1 MSWGVATRNGVS
13 IGLGNVV
20 SLSVTLSG
28 GPAPGPVY
36 FLSLTSSS
44 STGNL
49 TAVPAPIVDGSGN
62 IVVFGYDDSLG
73 GEVIKLTSS
82 GAFFTAKYFSP
93 AGNAFAAPNGL
104 GGYYV
109 FIDTS
114 LGCCCCGYYPYPSIL
129 NLDSSFNILSETR
142 TASNGAINAS
152 GIPLIDS
159 SGNILTVL
167 YDSYNGYSGGGI
179 LFKINSALNSA
190 NYLTY
195 NVGNALVRTVK
206 DAAITTTNQLVYT
219 GSYYVVGVC
228 CYYSAYATVTSVSAA
243 TPTATP
249 TWQVWDS
256 AAAVGDFDALALD
269 SSNNVYVGMLYYNTP
284 NTNTLVKIS
293 SAGAVQWQ
301 YSYSNMLHISDIAT
315 DSSGNVYC
323 VALSI
328 AGALVIIKVNS
339 SGVLQYSRTLTP
351 ATGVING
358 YQSIAISGSIMY
370 ITASYAGKLLVF
382 KVPTDG
388 SLTQSISVGGFSF
401 TYAAGSVTSSATTVA
416 LASTTTP
423 PALVSSAAP
432 LTTTPIAA
440 ASNTPTTAVTTL

>member
-1 MSWGVATRNGVS
+1 MSLGFGFGLPHHVA
-13 IGLGNVV
+13 ILGG
-20 SLSVTLSG
+20 G
-28 GPAPGPVY
+28 GPPPATVY
-36 FLSLTSSS
+36 FLSLTTSTSSGSIS
-44 STGNL
+44 S
-49 TAVPAPIVDGSGN
+49 VPAPIVDGSGN
-62 IVVFGYDDSLG
+62 ILVFGYDTFLG

-82 GAFFTAKYFSP
+82 GAFSTSKYFSP
-93 AGNAFAAPNGL
+93 SGSALAAPNGS

-109 FIDTS
+109 LIDTS

-142 TASNGAINAS
+142 TNSSGQTSVAS
-152 GIPLIDS
+152 IPLIDS
-159 SGNILTVL
+159 SGNILAVV
-167 YDSYNGYSGGGI
+167 YDQTNGYSGGGI

-190 NYLTY
+190 NYLSY
-195 NVGNALVRTVK
+195 NAGNAILRTVK

-219 GSYYVVGVC
+219 GSYLVAGVC
-228 CYYSAYATVTSVSAA
+228 CIYSAYATVTSVSAA

-256 AAAVGDFDALALD
+256 SGTVGDFDALALD
-269 SSNNVYVGMLYYNTP
+269 SSNNVYVGMFYYNTV
-284 NTNTLVKIS
+284 NNNTLVKIS

-301 YSYSNMLHISDIAT
+301 YRYVNMTHISDIAT

-323 VALSI
+323 VAVSI
-328 AGALVIIKVNS
+328 TGALVIIKVNS

-351 ATGVING
+351 PTGVING
-358 YQSIAISGSIMY
+358 YQRIAISGSIMY
-370 ITASYAGKLLVF
+370 ITASWANKLLVF

-401 TYAAGSVTSSATTVA
+401 TYAAGSVTSAATTIA

-423 PALVSSAAP
+423 PALASTGVP

-440 ASNTPTTAVTTL
+440 YVTTATTAVTTL

>member
-1 MSWGVATRNGVS
+1 MSLGFGFGLPHHVA
-13 IGLGNVV
+13 ILGG
-20 SLSVTLSG
+20 G
-28 GPAPGPVY
+28 GPPPATVY
-36 FLSLTSSS
+36 FLSLTTSS

-62 IVVFGYDDSLG
+62 IVVFGYDTFLG

-82 GAFFTAKYFSP
+82 GAFSASKYFSP
-93 AGNAFAAPNGL
+93 AGTALAAPDGS

-109 FIDTS
+109 LIDTV

-129 NLDSSFNILSETR
+129 KLDASFNILSEIR
-142 TASNGAINAS
+142 TASAGQTNVVS
-152 GIPLIDS
+152 IPLIDS
-159 SGNILTVL
+159 SGNILAVL
-167 YDSYNGYSGGGI
+167 YDQTNGYSGGGI

-190 NYLTY
+190 NYFAY
-195 NVGNALVRTVK
+195 NVGNTILRIVK
-206 DAAITTTNQLVYT
+206 DGAITTTNQLVYT
-219 GSYYVVGVC
+219 GSYLVAGVC
-228 CYYSAYATVTSVSAA
+228 CIYSAYATVTSVSAA

-249 TWQVWDS
+249 TWQVWNS
-256 AAAVGDFDALALD
+256 TGAVGDFDVIALD
-269 SSNNVYVGMLYYNTP
+269 SSDNVYVGMLYYGAP
-284 NTNTLVKIS
+284 NNNTLVKIS

-301 YSYSNMLHISDIAT
+301 YSYSNMLHISDITT

-323 VALSI
+323 VAVSI
-328 AGALVIIKVNS
+328 TGALVIIKVNA

-358 YQSIAISGSIMY
+358 YQRIAISGSIMY
-370 ITASYAGKLLVF
+370 ITASYVGRLLVF

-401 TYAAGSVTSSATTVA
+401 TYAAGSVTSSATTVT

-423 PALVSSAAP
+423 PALSSSAIA
-432 LTTTPIAA
+432 LTATPIAA
-440 ASNTPTTAVTTL
+440 YTTTATTAVTTL